1 MVLTL
6 KTGRQARGSTGSGPS
21 PDRRNRLDP
30 ADLTVSEIIFSSRP
44 HLRYT
49 PAMLTRR
56 WSLLLLSLAVPSL
69 FSGCE
74 TTDKMLGAAERA
86 VGSTTGRTVLDIVH
100 GKDPADIARQ
110 RVEQYGRDPQALL
123 RDLRA
128 IQRDFQALMAA
139 LTGEVGKK
147 WGTKE
152 VKLPE
157 QKKYVKYT
165 QNYRS
170 RAIVDFDAGNIL
182 IETLDEKDPRASLK
196 NAVVTTLLTPND
208 PRSVDLF
215 SDKEITLT
223 GDKEPYLLGLVVN
236 QAGKPVRTPAEADQ
250 FAESLVTKSTT
261 RSVEQESGAKTAHLV
276 NIPMVT
282 NFSHKQAEK
291 YRTVVAQFAERYQ
304 ISPSLVF
311 AIIRTESNFNPFA
324 VSSAPAYGLM
334 QLVPTSGGRDAY
346 RKAKGEDKAP
356 SRDYL
361 FDPDNNIELGTAYL
375 NVLTYSQ
382 LDDVTDKVS
391 REYCVISAYN
401 TGAGNVFKTFAKDQ
415 RTALQQINALQ
426 PSSLYDRLR
435 SGLPYQETRDY
446 LAKVVGFRKQFVVIG
461 ENGAQ

>member
-1 MVLTL
+1 
-6 KTGRQARGSTGSGPS
+6 
-21 PDRRNRLDP
+21 
-30 ADLTVSEIIFSSRP
+30 
-44 HLRYT
+44 
-49 PAMLTRR
+49 MLTRR

-123 RDLRA
+123 RDFRA

-170 RAIVDFDAGNIL
+170 RAIVDFDDGNIL

-236 QAGKPVRTPAEADQ
+236 QAGKPVRTPAEAEQ
-250 FAESLVTKSTT
+250 FAESILTKSTT

-291 YRTVVAQFAERYQ
+291 YRSVVAQFAERYQ

-382 LDDVTDKVS
+382 LDDVADLVS

-401 TGAGNVFKTFAKDQ
+401 TGAGNVFKTFSKDQ
-415 RTALQQINALQ
+415 RAAVDQINRLQ
-426 PSSLYDRLR
+426 PSALYDRLR
-435 SGLPYQETRDY
+435 SSLPYQETRDY
-446 LAKVVGFRKQFVVIG
+446 LAKVVGYRKQFVSLG
-461 ENGAQ
+461 ENGPR